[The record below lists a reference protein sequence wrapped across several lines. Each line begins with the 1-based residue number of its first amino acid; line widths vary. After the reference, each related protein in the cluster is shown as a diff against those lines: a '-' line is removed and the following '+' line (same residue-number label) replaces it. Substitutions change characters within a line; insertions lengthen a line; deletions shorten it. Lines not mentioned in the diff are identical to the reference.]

1 LISLLAYSAVSA
13 ALLVSGVQQ
22 GGDPVTLVRDAFEI
36 RGPSYEIAQVEN
48 KAKIEVHG
56 APDGPIVTKIGDETE
71 FGSPRVLYVGKR
83 SGDWIGAPLPELPNG
98 ELGWIRADPAQLE
111 FRRTSYSLRADL
123 SRREVDLRYG
133 NVLVSRIP
141 VTVGA
146 SGTETPPGTFSVTDG
161 LAGADLGPW
170 YGCCVL
176 ALSGRQP
183 NLPAGW
189 LGGNRIAIHGSPGV
203 IGGAASHGCL
213 RASDRD
219 MVTLFALVPLGA
231 PVFVRP

>member
-1 LISLLAYSAVSA
+1 MFSLLAYGAVSA

-36 RGPSYEIAQVEN
+36 PGPSYEIAQVQDGV
-48 KAKIEVHG
+48 KIEVHS
-56 APDGPIVTKIGDETE
+56 APGGPVVTRVGDETE
-71 FGSPRVLYVGKR
+71 FGAPRVLYAEKR
-83 SGDWIGAPLPELPNG
+83 SGDWIGTPLPELPN
-98 ELGWIRADPAQLE
+98 ELGWIRADPEQLE
-111 FRRTSYSLRADL
+111 FRQTSYSLRADL

-133 NVLVSRIP
+133 NRLVRRIP

-146 SGTETPPGTFSVTDG
+146 FGSETPPGTFSVTDG

-176 ALSGRQP
+176 ALSGHQP
-183 NLPAGW
+183 NLPPGW
-189 LGGNRIAIHGSPGV
+189 LGGNRIAIHGSPAP

-213 RASDRD
+213 RAGDRD

-231 PVFVRP
+231 PVFVRA

>member
-1 LISLLAYSAVSA
+1 MISLLAYGAVSA
-13 ALLVSGVQQ
+13 ALFVSGVQQ
-22 GGDPVTLVRDAFEI
+22 GGDPASLVAHAFKI
-36 RGPSYEIAQVEN
+36 PGPSYEIAQVEDG
-48 KAKIEVHG
+48 ARVDVYG
-56 APDGPIVTKIGDETE
+56 APDGKVVTRIGDETE
-71 FGSPRVLYVGKR
+71 FGSRRVLYVARR
-83 SGDWIGAPLPELPNG
+83 SGDWFGTPLPELPNG

-111 FRRTSYSLRADL
+111 FRRTSYSLRTDL
-123 SRREVDLRYG
+123 SRREVDIRWGKRLIR
-133 NVLVSRIP
+133 RIP

-146 SGTETPPGTFSVTDG
+146 AGSETPPGTFSVTDG

-176 ALSGRQP
+176 ALSGHQP
-183 NLPAGW
+183 NLPPGW
-189 LGGNRIAIHGSPGV
+189 LGGNRIAIHGSPAP

-231 PVFVRP
+231 PVFVRA